1 MSTWNIYHK
10 DGSKLT
16 DVNGEQ
22 ITVHGLEYSDSW
34 MGECFVTINFKHE
47 VPINFQIGDYIVYRG
62 ERFELNY
69 EPGKDKQ
76 ARPDTYGEGFVY
88 DSVKFNALQDEL
100 SRAEFL
106 DVVLNDNELH
116 YTALPKF
123 PFYVQTLD
131 DLLDRIQ
138 ANLDEQIGKGLWKI
152 YSRNMERSVQ
162 RGALESEWMSMYG
175 EGTRDNVIESMSIT
189 VDSQTCWQ
197 ALSLVNEKWDI
208 NFIVRGR
215 NVYVGTTGIQANH
228 IFKYGLGEGLYEI
241 VQNADSDQSVVT
253 RLRAYGSEKNLPSH
267 YYADLGVKYVAN
279 ITKVVEAST
288 NVELELGIDYI
299 ETYFK
304 NKRKYIVSG
313 ESQEQSFGWVLQVTF
328 DFQTIITGYVTQAY
342 NSNKCRFY
350 SELKGT
356 QVDSG
361 DEESKEKLEAFIA
374 QVKAGNTKMY
384 ITSGL
389 NKKIV
394 PSSMKEYAENLPNN
408 MSINRLM
415 LPGFPHVSLSDFYD
429 SLTDEEKKYVN
440 PTGKQHRFSTD
451 PHRPYIDSINIDQIG
466 LRSAS
471 QFFDTDDKT
480 NGVIEIYPTIEEMEI
495 GGVRVDEIDEGI
507 APDDDGRFGDN
518 ETVRN
523 VDIYLNKAIDFDIND
538 LKDDD
543 FSISMKDGMCGGR
556 TFKVASSTK
565 VDGRWRLTIERVKDD
580 ALELWFPYRDYPIKK
595 GDHFVLTGITLP
607 DSYVN
612 AASLKLLKYAIAY
625 LDKNDYTRYVYQPKV
640 DELFMARQHDQAKED
655 TTGTIKSLHD
665 TLKAGDLMEFED
677 TDLGI
682 GGVISIDQLTIKEE
696 DGKIPTYEITLRE
709 DKEVGTIQKIQQQI
723 SSLQSGNGGT
733 GAGLTTTQVKNQVAT
748 EGSKHFISKINNDTA
763 KGTVTWEKIQKFLQG
778 LNIGD
783 GNSKWSADGTL
794 ILFRLL
800 TNNFSSGL
808 YGQGAQIDEK
818 GNIEANSIYTR
829 QFISAPKFVYNEISV
844 TKAEQ
849 WNTNGYGTIESV
861 DVENR
866 TITLHLEEN
875 DYGSLQVGDIC
886 RGLYADIDNAH
897 GADKTEEGALDDCN
911 FVQHKGF
918 FTTYFYVSHIITSE
932 KGKFVF
938 QYGKKSSVTPDPC
951 AYMDFAQYGS
961 FTDEKR
967 QSSMYFSSRG
977 NSYIEVLDGV
987 CTWEVQP
994 QNRVARY
1001 GWLGGLALVK
1011 KDGSIVRP
1019 EGNGIYVQDNIYFGG
1034 NVNYLQGLSGLDD
1047 LREEAKAYDV
1057 SLSQYQSVITVD
1069 DMGNVINGLYT
1080 EDEAKTTKQYRI
1092 STAVFVRKGMDIL
1105 LEEDGNTEDVTAGH
1119 YRVHAVSED
1128 CEVMVQNSTIFVTAI
1143 KNIKDGV
1150 AGTTDDATFD
1160 YDAMRKA
1167 TDAMV
1172 TIVVELE
1179 GKTSKMVQ
1187 MPIRIQHDTL
1197 PFMVCDLSNESA
1209 SVAWNTKTA
1218 KYIGLPIKTKVSLM
1232 YHNEPWA
1239 ISSLNISKVA
1249 GLKTSMSIEGKAKVI
1264 TIDADNLTADTLA
1277 QVTKMNIT
1285 VVGRYAGA
1293 NYEYTRELTILKSS
1307 DTVVYEL
1314 IPSADSIVV
1323 DKDGNKTVNSVS
1335 CDVYATSSD
1344 DKRYKLTALPS
1355 GMTLKYGKSE
1365 NATTSVGIGA
1375 DVPVSV
1381 SDKMVTFALYDS
1393 NNNMLD
1399 KESVPVVAF
1408 GKDGK
1413 GIEYIFKLQD
1423 TAPSNPTPDNYATNT
1438 EYQRTDKEFVP
1449 SGWTDDP
1456 TGVTAANP
1464 YEWVCKRVSTNG
1476 HWGAFSEPA
1485 EYAHFG
1491 KHAPK
1496 AKSSDDIVT
1505 IPTDSNGNALLTFR
1519 EEVGFSLLVD
1529 GHECNISSIQKYS
1542 STLSNVS
1549 CSISS
1554 NVATIKCEEGAKLGI
1569 TSQTVVFKVT
1579 GTLDGSSYI
1588 DYVTV
1593 KVVPN
1598 VTGADGD
1605 GYEYIYYLSSSSSAS
1620 SIPTPKRT
1628 NGVLTNGWKD
1638 DPMAPTKSSQYVWV
1652 AYKKGAVGSD
1662 GTFSTPKL
1670 FNRYPRSI
1678 DHQTCKYLTT
1688 SSISDN
1694 PSASK
1699 IWSSGSTTM
1708 PTDFNDTYPWL
1719 WKLTRTFFTDN
1730 TTEDSVVC
1738 EGYKAKDGIGIK
1750 SVNTWYG
1757 LSSYMTSQPSSYG
1770 YDTLSD
1776 IVIKD
1781 NKDMYVWSRDEVT
1794 YTDNK
1799 TGWTGAY
1806 CIGKCSD
1813 LVSVRE
1819 EYGTSTSDGTEPSS
1833 WSGTYPDSAPKG
1845 TYIWSRDV
1853 VEWKDG
1859 ITTTSAAQ
1867 LIGYIATDGLHA
1879 PKATCTDD
1887 KVTIPTDSSGNAL
1900 VSFDESISF
1909 NLYVDGTACSISSV
1923 TKVSDTLSYVYCSIS
1938 SNVAR
1943 FSCSKGATLGKN
1955 AQHVRFKVVGT
1966 LSGKTYSD
1974 YVIVKV
1980 IPNVTGEDGDGYE
1993 YIYYLSSSSS
2003 ASSIP
2008 TPKRTNG
2015 VLTNGWQDDPMSPT
2029 VDKQYVYVA
2038 YKKGVV
2044 GSNGTFSAPKLFNR
2058 FPKSISKQETRF
2070 YAHSSLTS
2078 APKNDVLWNSGST
2091 SMPTDFS
2098 DAYPWL
2104 WKIVRTTYTDGT
2116 TSDVVS
2122 CEGYKAKDGIGI
2134 KSVNTYYALSD
2145 DMEQPSTSKFT
2156 HDTLSEVVISNNGD
2170 KYVWSADKVTY
2181 TNTDIGWTGIYCIGK
2196 CSDLTSVIE
2205 EYGTSASDTN
2215 KPTSWSEKY
2224 PTDAPKGTYIW
2235 SRDKIVW
2242 KKGDPTYST
2251 AQLIGYIAK
2260 DGENGVG
2267 SVVAYQRE
2275 AVLPT
2280 QKPSVTSYDI
2290 YKNSDEL
2297 GNKWQKSAPPAKEGL
2312 YSGGSISGTV
2322 LYNQNANGG
2331 NWQSGVSDGG
2341 YTWYK
2346 SPAVANNG
2354 IATMQ
2359 IRFSTTVA
2367 NQYVTFYIKAYSE
2380 ANYDFIL
2387 LSEIDSA
2394 NVDRTNN
2401 YSFRVSGNGVVEKAT
2416 LKCDKAGSHFVTVA
2430 YAKDVGGASFGDYG
2444 LVRMSTSENY
2454 VRMKPL
2460 LYRCDGEVASNKVI
2474 AWGNIYQ
2481 AQGDKGDT
2489 GDKGDK
2495 GETGGKGDKGETGVG
2510 IASIQTYYL
2519 ISSMSSGIT
2528 TSSSGWSTNMV
2539 NPTSSKPYL
2548 WSYVKTTLSNGDIT
2562 SSTPVIIGN
2571 FAEAGVMGEIGCIIR
2586 PSIWKSGVEYLN
2598 ESALTNKQ
2606 EKYIDLVYV
2615 EDASANDGWRQ
2626 YMCALTHTSSS
2637 NNSPTSSG
2645 GSKYWT
2651 KLSDTGPIYAPLILA
2666 KNAVLNFTQGQQFNL
2681 VENGKIFA
2689 SYRIPG
2695 SDGAALWLGGSTASS
2710 APFSVDKNGSLK
2722 STSGIIGGVEISQE
2736 RLGVGV
2742 ADVGNKTFKGAILS
2756 SEGIFTGYKSSY
2768 FGAGVFAADDPSGS
2782 TIQMYDKKALST
2794 ISVSSPSL
2802 YVRKYSPDSM
2812 ILNNI
2817 DKYYGA
2823 ALIVDVPKGVGVASL
2838 GNNVLGGLA
2847 LSAVAG
2853 DLDIGSTDN
2862 LFQKNRGTVAYLTNS
2877 SGRRFYLPDNPHEGQ
2892 VVIVIQGS
2900 TGNITF
2906 YHPGKRLVIQNT
2918 VKDSGGFYSGKQG
2931 QFNIFVYIGS
2941 MWYGTYSNG

>member
-34 MGECFVTINFKHE
+34 MGECFLTISFKHE

-175 EGTRDNVIESMSIT
+175 EGTSDNVIESMSIT

-197 ALSLVNEKWDI
+197 ALALVNEKWNI

-228 IFKYGLGEGLYEI
+228 IFKYGLGNGLYEI

-279 ITKVVEAST
+279 ITKVVTAST
-288 NVELELGIDYI
+288 NVELELDIDYI

-304 NKRKYIVSG
+304 NKRKYVVSG

-361 DEESKEKLEAFIA
+361 DEESKEKLDAFIA
-374 QVKAGNTKMY
+374 QIKAGNTKMY

-429 SLTDEEKKYVN
+429 SLTETDKKYVN

-451 PHRPYIDSINIDQIG
+451 PHRPYIDSVNIDQIG

-565 VDGRWRLTIERVKDD
+565 VDGRWRLTIERIKDD
-580 ALELWFPYRDYPIKK
+580 ALELWFPYKDYPIRE

-607 DSYVN
+607 DSYVH

-655 TTGTIKSLHD
+655 TTGAIKSLHD

-677 TDLGI
+677 TDLRI

-696 DGKIPTYEITLRE
+696 DGKIPTYDITLRE
-709 DKEVGTIQKIQQQI
+709 DKEVGTIQKMQQQI

-733 GAGLTTTQVKNQVAT
+733 GAGLTITQVKNQVAA
-748 EGSKHFISKINNDTA
+748 EGSKYFVSKITDDTA
-763 KGTVTWEKIQKFLQG
+763 KGTVTWEKVQKFLQG
-778 LNIGD
+778 LNIGE
-783 GNSKWSADGTL
+783 GNGTWSADGTL
-794 ILFRLL
+794 SLFKLL
-800 TNNFSSGL
+800 TNNFDSGL
-808 YGQGAQIDEK
+808 YGHGAQIDEK
-818 GNIEANSIYTR
+818 GDMEVNSIYAR
-829 QFISAPKFVYNEISV
+829 KFISAPKFVFNEISV

-861 DVENR
+861 DVKNR

-886 RGLYADIDNAH
+886 RGLYADIDNIYSS
-897 GADKTEEGALDDCN
+897 DKTEEGALDDCN

-918 FTTYFYVSHIITSE
+918 FSTYFYVTHIITNE

-961 FTDEKR
+961 FTDDKR

-977 NSYIEVLDGV
+977 NSFIEVLDGV
-987 CTWEVQP
+987 NTWEVQS

-1034 NVNYLQGLSGLDD
+1034 NINYLQGLSGLDD

-1080 EDEAKTTKQYRI
+1080 EDEEKTTKQYRI

-1143 KNIKDGV
+1143 RNIKDGV
-1150 AGTTDDATFD
+1150 AGTNDDANFD

-1232 YHNEPWA
+1232 YHNEPWT
-1239 ISSLNISKVA
+1239 ISRLNISKVA

-1293 NYEYTRELTILKSS
+1293 NYEYTRELTILKSA

-1323 DKDGNKTVNSVS
+1323 DKDGGTSVNSVS

-1344 DKRYKLTALPS
+1344 DKRYKLTALPAGIS
-1355 GMTLKYGKSE
+1355 LKYGKSE
-1365 NATTSVGIGA
+1365 NATKDLALGAGVDVTS
-1375 DVPVSV
+1375 D
-1381 SDKMVTFALYDS
+1381 DKMVTFALYDS
-1393 NNNMLD
+1393 NNNILD
-1399 KESVPVVAF
+1399 KESVPVLAF

-1413 GIEYIFKLQD
+1413 GIEYIFKLQNS
-1423 TAPSNPTPDNYATNT
+1423 APSNPTPSDYATNA
-1438 EYQRTDKEFVP
+1438 EYQRTDYVP
-1449 SGWTDDP
+1449 TTLGWTDDP
-1456 TGVTAANP
+1456 TGVDAVNL
-1464 YEWVCKRVSTNG
+1464 YEWVSKRVSTNG
-1476 HWGAFSEPA
+1476 HWGPFSVPA

-1505 IPTDSNGNALLTFR
+1505 IPTDSNGNALLAFS

-1554 NVATIKCEEGAKLGI
+1554 NVATITCEEGAALGI
-1569 TSQTVVFKVT
+1569 TSQTIVFKVT
-1579 GTLDGSSYI
+1579 GTLDDGSSYS

-1598 VTGADGD
+1598 VTGSDGD

-1620 SIPTPKRT
+1620 SIPTPRRQ
-1628 NGVLTNGWKD
+1628 NGIL
-1638 DPMAPTKSSQYVWV
+1638 Q
-1652 AYKKGAVGSD
+1652 
-1662 GTFSTPKL
+1662 
-1670 FNRYPRSI
+1670 
-1678 DHQTCKYLTT
+1678 
-1688 SSISDN
+1688 DN
-1694 PSASK
+1694 
-1699 IWSSGSTTM
+1699 
-1708 PTDFNDTYPWL
+1708 
-1719 WKLTRTFFTDN
+1719 
-1730 TTEDSVVC
+1730 
-1738 EGYKAKDGIGIK
+1738 
-1750 SVNTWYG
+1750 
-1757 LSSYMTSQPSSYG
+1757 
-1770 YDTLSD
+1770 
-1776 IVIKD
+1776 
-1781 NKDMYVWSRDEVT
+1781 
-1794 YTDNK
+1794 
-1799 TGWTGAY
+1799 
-1806 CIGKCSD
+1806 
-1813 LVSVRE
+1813 
-1819 EYGTSTSDGTEPSS
+1819 
-1833 WSGTYPDSAPKG
+1833 
-1845 TYIWSRDV
+1845 
-1853 VEWKDG
+1853 
-1859 ITTTSAAQ
+1859 
-1867 LIGYIATDGLHA
+1867 
-1879 PKATCTDD
+1879 
-1887 KVTIPTDSSGNAL
+1887 
-1900 VSFDESISF
+1900 
-1909 NLYVDGTACSISSV
+1909 
-1923 TKVSDTLSYVYCSIS
+1923 
-1938 SNVAR
+1938 
-1943 FSCSKGATLGKN
+1943 
-1955 AQHVRFKVVGT
+1955 
-1966 LSGKTYSD
+1966 
-1974 YVIVKV
+1974 
-1980 IPNVTGEDGDGYE
+1980 
-1993 YIYYLSSSSS
+1993 
-2003 ASSIP
+2003 
-2008 TPKRTNG
+2008 
-2015 VLTNGWQDDPMSPT
+2015 WQDDPMAPT

-2044 GSNGTFSAPKLFNR
+2044 GSDGTFSAPKLFNR
-2058 FPKSISKQETRF
+2058 FPKSIAKQETKF
-2070 YAHSSLTS
+2070 YAHSSLT
-2078 APKNDVLWNSGST
+2078 PKPSVDTIWNSGST

-2104 WKIVRTTYTDGT
+2104 WKIIRTTYTDGT
-2116 TSDVVS
+2116 TDDVVS

-2134 KSVNTYYALSD
+2134 TSVNTLYGLSKS
-2145 DMEQPSTSKFT
+2145 MTSQPSSFT
-2156 HDTLSEVVISNNGD
+2156 YNTLSKVVIETHAND
-2170 KYVWSADKVTY
+2170 YVWSADKVTY
-2181 TNTDIGWTGIYCIGK
+2181 TNNDEAFTGIYCIGK
-2196 CSDLTSVIE
+2196 CSDLASVTE
-2205 EYGTSASDTN
+2205 EYGTSLSADSKPSDN
-2215 KPTSWSEKY
+2215 SWSGKY
-2224 PTDAPKGTYIW
+2224 PENAPKGTYIW
-2235 SRDKIVW
+2235 SRDKITW
-2242 KKGDPTYST
+2242 KDGTITTSA
-2251 AQLIGYIAK
+2251 AQLIGYIATDGKHAPKASSTDDIVTIPTDSNGKALAAFSEDIHFSLRVDGRDCNVSQVVRDRANTTNVSYYISGNTASISCAEGARLGMVAQTIVFKVTGTLDGSTYIDYVTVKIVPNVTGADGDGYEYIYYQSNYLHNNFSAPNRTNGKLTDGWKDDLMAPTVDKRFVFVAYKRGELGSDGEFSMPQLFNRYPKSIVSQETKFIAWHSLTDGPDANEIWNHGSTDMPTNFSDDKPWLWKVVRTVYTEDAPEYTVSCEGYKAK
-2260 DGENGVG
+2260 DGHSLLVG
-2267 SVVAYQRE
+2267 YQSSASE
-2275 AVLPT
+2275 PSVLPVLKT
-2280 QKPSVTSYDI
+2280 LAEYDKAQDNIGNGWTKTAPATGGKSILLGGKITTDEISDRYNSSTSAWGTEESEILLDGIKQKKTFYKTPSS
-2290 YKNSDEL
+2290 L
-2297 GNKWQKSAPPAKEGL
+2297 GNNGKCIRRIKVVNHFRDSYLRVMMKS
-2312 YSGGSISGTV
+2312 
-2322 LYNQNANGG
+2322 
-2331 NWQSGVSDGG
+2331 
-2341 YTWYK
+2341 
-2346 SPAVANNG
+2346 
-2354 IATMQ
+2354 
-2359 IRFSTTVA
+2359 
-2367 NQYVTFYIKAYSE
+2367 YSE
-2380 ANYDFIL
+2380 ANYDLVCISRL
-2387 LSEIDSA
+2387 YLPSEVIDDKGNQLKTDDEYLSKSKYAYE
-2394 NVDRTNN
+2394 
-2401 YSFRVSGNGVVEKAT
+2401 VSGDGQSLVAE
-2416 LKCDKAGSHFVTVA
+2416 LSMPDAGEYYFFIG
-2430 YAKDVGGASFGDYG
+2430 YFKDGSNDSYGDYG
-2444 LVRMSTSENY
+2444 LFAWQAMIALTESLWRT
-2454 VRMKPL
+2454 
-2460 LYRCDGEVASNKVI
+2460 DGTVDDASNITWSKAMPMQAEAIVMERAYI
-2474 AWGNIYQ
+2474 ATAN
-2481 AQGDKGDT
+2481 DT
-2489 GDKGDK
+2489 S
-2495 GETGGKGDKGETGVG
+2495 VP
-2510 IASIQTYYL
+2510 A
-2519 ISSMSSGIT
+2519 
-2528 TSSSGWSTNMV
+2528 
-2539 NPTSSKPYL
+2539 KPYRTNGIL
-2548 WSYVKTTLSNGDIT
+2548 QGGWTAKRLAVSSANRFIWESVRAGKHGTDSVQDDWSQ
-2562 SSTPVIIGN
+2562 PVVVAN
-2571 FAEAGVMGEIGCIIR
+2571 FAEAGKMGKNGCIVR
-2586 PSIWKSGVEYLN
+2586 NSEGWKSGATYHN
-2598 ESALTNKQ
+2598 DSALTKEQ
-2606 EKYIDLVYV
+2606 KYIDLIYI
-2615 EDASANDGWRQ
+2615 EDNNANDGWSIYQ
-2626 YMCALTHTSSS
+2626 CNVTHTATGSSFDPS
-2637 NNSPTSSG
+2637 AVDSDKN
-2645 GSKYWT
+2645 KLWT
-2651 KLSDTGPIYAPLILA
+2651 KLSDAGPMYSPLIVA
-2666 KNAVLNFTQGQQFNL
+2666 KNAVLKFAQGQQFNL
-2681 VENGKIFA
+2681 MEGNNIFGSFRWVKDNADYAFWIGGTSGAVATTSITRGGKFKTTDADITGKITATSGQIGGFKLEDNNLVCSNARLAIGEERNTFTRMVVLDAKSFTYDSYNFALSVVNYGIVTHSSTTQAGIHINVGASNANVQYPGIVMENGTFVGFRVPVIPLGYSIDLRNSASIYASGMYVRCNNSSNITITLPTSATGAKTGDVFTVIRA
-2689 SYRIPG
+2689 GTGDVTIKAPAGVSYR
-2695 SDGAALWLGGSTASS
+2695 T
-2710 APFSVDKNGSLK
+2710 
-2722 STSGIIGGVEISQE
+2722 
-2736 RLGVGV
+2736 
-2742 ADVGNKTFKGAILS
+2742 
-2756 SEGIFTGYKSSY
+2756 
-2768 FGAGVFAADDPSGS
+2768 
-2782 TIQMYDKKALST
+2782 
-2794 ISVSSPSL
+2794 
-2802 YVRKYSPDSM
+2802 
-2812 ILNNI
+2812 
-2817 DKYYGA
+2817 
-2823 ALIVDVPKGVGVASL
+2823 
-2838 GNNVLGGLA
+2838 
-2847 LSAVAG
+2847 
-2853 DLDIGSTDN
+2853 
-2862 LFQKNRGTVAYLTNS
+2862 S
-2877 SGRRFYLPDNPHEGQ
+2877 SGKTGEFT
-2892 VVIVIQGS
+2892 S
-2900 TGNITF
+2900 T
-2906 YHPGKRLVIQNT
+2906 K
-2918 VKDSGGFYSGKQG
+2918 KDEQIHL
-2931 QFNIFVYIGS
+2931 IFDGDTWFS
-2941 MWYGTYSNG
+2941 ECSAG